1 MSANSASINKP
12 AGARTG
18 LFAPKSARPVAL
30 SLAALTGLLL
40 VAAIAVPSWF
50 LYERYDG
57 AATKLTRQLKS
68 YTSLNQQRPQLLK
81 AVEELKGRDTKR
93 YFVKGATAALAGA
106 DLQDAAKAVIE
117 ASGGRVLSSQLLP
130 HKDEGAFRQVSAT
143 MQLAATMQNL
153 RQVLHAIE
161 GREPYM
167 YLDNLTVRAQVPP
180 GFKPQAGFEP
190 EVFVQFDVSAYTSIP
205 PNEVAS
211 GGDTR
216 AADKASGK
224 ADANGRNA
232 KASGAGAKP

>member
-1 MSANSASINKP
+1 MSANSVSINKP
-12 AGARTG
+12 AASARTG
-18 LFAPKSARPVAL
+18 LFAPKSARAVAL
-30 SLAALTGLLL
+30 SLAALAGLVL

-50 LYERYDG
+50 FYERYD
-57 AATKLTRQLKS
+57 AAANKLARQLKS
-68 YTSLNQQRPQLLK
+68 YTTLNQQRPQLLK

-117 ASGGRVLSSQLLP
+117 SSGGRVLSSQLLP

-143 MQLAATMQNL
+143 MQLTATMQNL
-153 RQVLHAIE
+153 RQVLYALE

-190 EVFVQFDVSAYTSIP
+190 EVFVQFDVSAYASIP
-205 PNEVAS
+205 PSEVAS
-211 GGDTR
+211 GADAR
-216 AADKASGK
+216 ADKAAGK
-224 ADANGRNA
+224 AGANGRNA
-232 KASGAGAKP
+232 KASGTGGKP